1 MIISSKFY
9 EKKNKQ
15 SKGVLINF
23 AKFRGK
29 HLCHSLLYSNAAGLK
44 ITYFYRAPL
53 AAAFECLKCSEIM
66 NSFCEKRNER
76 MRLR

>member
-15 SKGVLINF
+15 NKRVLINF
-23 AKFRGK
+23 AKFTGK
-29 HLCHSLLYSNAAGLK
+29 HLCHSLLFNNVIGLK
-44 ITYFYRAPL
+44 NTYFYRAPL
-53 AAAFECLKCSEIM
+53 VAAFECLKCSEIM
-66 NSFCEKRNER
+66 NSFSEKRNER